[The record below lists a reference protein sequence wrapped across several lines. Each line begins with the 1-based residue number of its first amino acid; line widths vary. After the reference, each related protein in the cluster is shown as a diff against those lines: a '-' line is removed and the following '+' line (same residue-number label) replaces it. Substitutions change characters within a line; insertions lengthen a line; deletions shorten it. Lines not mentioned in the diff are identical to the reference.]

1 MANSTKKTKKELE
14 QEVATVKEQLK
25 QRSAEVQSMAA
36 GAAINAPQMVP
47 IKNYG
52 GTLVFIPFEWNGVH
66 RTVVLEASGPR
77 SVGSLPYDVWLQFEG
92 EDIVKLGYVARTDE
106 PTDNP
111 NVIEDIEEF
120 FKTSTEKEVKER
132 LANIVNPNV
141 IWRLIGYVQSVP
153 RRERSG
159 KMLVMSDLVIDRL
172 RELTGVAVS
181 DEEIE

>member
-1 MANSTKKTKKELE
+1 MANSTKTKKDLE
-14 QEVATVKEQLK
+14 KEVADVKDALK
-25 QRSAEVQSMAA
+25 QRSAEVQAMAA
-36 GAAINAPQMVP
+36 GAAINSPHMVP

-52 GTLVFIPFEWNGVH
+52 GTLVFLPYEWNGVK
-66 RTVVLEASGPR
+66 RTTVLEATGPR
-77 SVGSLPYDVWLQFEG
+77 SVGSLPYDIWLNFEG
-92 EDIVKLGYVARTDE
+92 EDVVRLGYIARTDV

-132 LANIVNPNV
+132 LATIVNPNV
-141 IWRLIGYVQSVP
+141 IWRLIGYVQAVP

-159 KMLVMSDLVIDRL
+159 KMRVMFDLVSERL
-172 RELTGVAVS
+172 RELIGVAVS